1 MKALIFHAR
10 AWDFAGKDGGQVIG
24 NSVSYLEDMMPAT
37 DPNEAGLAPMSV
49 TAEDAALVE
58 VLKAKL
64 PALFDIEIGRRAGR
78 FGKPASFLTRAKFIA
93 AVPVESLLGGVPG
106 K

>member
-10 AWDFAGKDGGQVIG
+10 AWDFAGKDGGQVVG
-24 NSVSYLEDMMPAT
+24 NSVSYLEDMPPAT
-37 DPNEAGLAPMSV
+37 DPNEVGLAPMSIQ
-49 TAEDAALVE
+49 AEDSALVD

-64 PALFDIEIGRRAGR
+64 PALFDIEIGRRAGK
-78 FGKPASFLTRAKFIA
+78 FGKPASFLTRAKFLQP
-93 AVPVESLLGGVPG
+93 VPVEALLGSS

>member
-1 MKALIFHAR
+1 MKALVFHAR
-10 AWDFAGKDGGQVIG
+10 AWNFPGKDGSPVIG
-24 NSVSYLEDMMPAT
+24 NAVSYLEDMLPAT

-49 TAEDAALVE
+49 TAEDAALAE

-64 PALFDIEIGRRAGR
+64 PALFDIEIGRRAGKL
-78 FGKPASFLTRAKFIA
+78 GKPASFLTRAKFLQS
-93 AVPVESLLGGVPG
+93 VPVEALLGSS

>member
-10 AWDFAGKDGGQVIG
+10 AWDFPGKDGSQVIG
-24 NSVSYLEDMMPAT
+24 NSVSYLEDMLPAT
-37 DPNEAGLAPMSV
+37 EPNEAGLAPMSL
-49 TAEDAALVE
+49 TAEDAALAE

-64 PALFDIEIGRRAGR
+64 PALFDIEIGRRAGK
-78 FGKPASFLTRAKFIA
+78 FGKPASFLTRAKFLQS
-93 AVPVESLLGGVPG
+93 VPVEALLGAS